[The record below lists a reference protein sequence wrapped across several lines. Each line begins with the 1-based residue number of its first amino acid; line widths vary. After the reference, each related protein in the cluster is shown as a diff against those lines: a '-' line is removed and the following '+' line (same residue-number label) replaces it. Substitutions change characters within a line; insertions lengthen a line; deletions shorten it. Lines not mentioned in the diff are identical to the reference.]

1 MDRDVKVKAAA
12 AAERRSGIR
21 NGADYIASLR
31 DGRSVWIDG
40 ERIKDVTVDRRFRG
54 AIQSIADLYDMQCD
68 PAQQE
73 RMTFVSPSSGA
84 RVGLSFIQPRSAD
97 DLRRRREMMKR
108 WMDAVGGMMGRT
120 PDFLNVMVSAHAS
133 AHELFAVGGERFG
146 RNIVNYHEFI
156 RENDLALTHSLVS
169 PDIDKRKQMFEQP
182 GEMVMRVVRESDA
195 GIYVSG
201 ARSVATLGPLA
212 NEVLIMPAAAKF
224 PLVQDAEAY
233 AVGFAARIDTPGMK
247 MICRPTFPTNGQF
260 ANDPLSS
267 RMDEMDAVLWFEDAF
282 IPWERV
288 FMHRDIKAV
297 ESVLRSPSGP
307 HGSHQTATR
316 SLAKMEFLLGIAYN
330 LVEVNHN
337 GGPQVMG
344 LLAELVAFVETL
356 RGMIRVAEVD
366 CIQGPQGTVVP
377 HEQPLNVVR
386 AHYPAMHARA
396 LEILQFLGSGNL
408 VVAPTVEDLKSE
420 TGPVIERYCAGADIP
435 AERKMQLMRLAWDA
449 SCSSFAGRQNLY
461 EKFFSGDPWR
471 NAAIR
476 AERYPSAREAK
487 DRVWAFLDRND
498 EWEQR
503 INGAS
508 SRAAESQPGHAVAS
522 ADERR
527 VAAA

>member
-1 MDRDVKVKAAA
+1 MDMTINMNIKSTAM
-12 AAERRSGIR
+12 SGAGNGVR

-40 ERIKDVTVDRRFRG
+40 ERIKDVTVDSRFRG
-54 AIQSIADLYDMQCD
+54 AVQSVSDLYDMQCD
-68 PAQQE
+68 PALSE
-73 RMTFVSPSSGA
+73 KMTFISPTSGA
-84 RVGLSFIQPRSAD
+84 RVGMSFIQPRSAD
-97 DLRRRREMMKR
+97 DLRRRREMMKT

-133 AHELFAVGGERFG
+133 AHELFAVGGEKFG
-146 RNIVNYHEFI
+146 QNIVNYHEFI

-182 GEMVMRVVRESDA
+182 GDMVMRVVRESDA

-224 PLVQDAEAY
+224 PLVEDAEAY
-233 AVGFAARIDTPGMK
+233 AVGFAAAIDTPGMK
-247 MICRPTFPTNGQF
+247 MICRPSFPTRGHF
-260 ANDPLSS
+260 ANDPLSA
-267 RMDEMDAVLWFEDAF
+267 RMDEMDAVIWFDNAF

-288 FMHRDIKAV
+288 FMYRSIKAV
-297 ESVLRSPSGP
+297 ESAMKSPSGP

-330 LVEVNHN
+330 LVEVNHSRFPN
-337 GGPQVMG
+337 VMAQ
-344 LLAELVAFVETL
+344 LAELVAFVETL
-356 RGMIRVAEVD
+356 RALVRVAEID
-366 CIQGPQGTVVP
+366 CIAGPGGTVVP
-377 HEQPLNVVR
+377 YEQPLNVVR
-386 AHYPAMHARA
+386 AQYPAMYARA
-396 LEILQFLGSGNL
+396 LEILQFLGAGNL
-408 VVAPTVEDLKSE
+408 MIAPTVEDLNSE
-420 TGPVIERYCAGADIP
+420 SRPAIERYCAGADIP

-449 SCSSFAGRQNLY
+449 SCSSFSGRQNLY

-471 NAAIR
+471 NAAMR
-476 AERYPSAREAK
+476 AERYPSAREAQ

-503 INGAS
+503 INGTS
-508 SRAAESQPGHAVAS
+508 SKAA
-522 ADERR
+522 
-527 VAAA
+527 